1 MKRNGFTL
9 IELLAGL
16 LLTTLFVTIATSI
29 YITGFRQGE
38 DTKKD
43 VDLQQEANY
52 IATILRKEYFS
63 KNEYNSETTYRLTVY
78 TDKIELNGTTI
89 SDKYN
94 YTAEI
99 KYAGAIYETNQEIL
113 VKSKAPVLVNI
124 KIIHGNDSYTLRTT
138 LSRGV

>member
-63 KNEYNSETTYRLTVY
+63 KNEYNSGTTYQLTIY
-78 TDKIELNGTTI
+78 TDKIELNGTTV

-94 YTAEI
+94 YNAEI
-99 KYAGAIYETNQEIL
+99 QYDNETYETNEAII
-113 VKSKAPVLVNI
+113 VKNKAPVMINI

>member
-16 LLTTLFVTIATSI
+16 MLTTIFITIATSI

-52 IATILRKEYFS
+52 IATKLRNEYFS
-63 KNEYNSETTYRLTVY
+63 KNEYDATTTYQLTVY
-78 TDKIELNGTTI
+78 TDKIVLNGTTI
-89 SDKYN
+89 SDKYD

-99 KYAGAIYETNQEIL
+99 GYDNNIYVTNQEVI
-113 VKSKAPVLVNI
+113 VNSKAPVMINI
-124 KIIHGNDSYTLRTT
+124 KLIYGNDSYTLRTT
-138 LSRGV
+138 LSKGV